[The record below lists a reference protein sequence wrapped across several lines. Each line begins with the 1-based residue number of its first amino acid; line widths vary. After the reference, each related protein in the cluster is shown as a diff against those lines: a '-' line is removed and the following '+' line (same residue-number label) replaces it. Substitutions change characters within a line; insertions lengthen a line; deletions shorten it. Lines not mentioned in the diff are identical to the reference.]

1 MGYRFRYNTERIDKI
16 QFVCTKPG
24 LEDKQENYFI
34 MSYLLTYENGETK
47 LRIIQE
53 DNRRDAIQEEPQDG
67 ENPILKTLKQLAET
81 N

>member
-1 MGYRFRYNTERIDKI
+1 
-16 QFVCTKPG
+16 
-24 LEDKQENYFI
+24 